1 MSVFHHDGRD
11 APAWRPPG
19 PAILFCPADRPERY
33 AKAAERADAVILDL
47 EDAVTAEA
55 RPAAREALID
65 NDLDPERTIVRVNA
79 FGTYDFAEDIEALRR
94 TAYRVVMLAKTESA
108 HQLDKLAQVD
118 GLQVIALIETPL
130 GAVNVNEIAAHPRC
144 IGLMWGAE
152 DLVAAMGGRSSRFA
166 DATYRDV
173 PRHVRSATA
182 LAAAAHGKFAL
193 DAVHIDIAD
202 TAGLAAEAED
212 AVALGFAATVC
223 IHPSQSAVIRAAYRP
238 TDEEIAWARE
248 VLAAEAGNNGVY
260 QVRGQMIDAPLLAQA
275 RAIIG
280 RVD

>member
-1 MSVFHHDGRD
+1 MFHHDD
-11 APAWRPPG
+11 LNAPAWQPPG

-47 EDAVTAEA
+47 EDAVTADA
-55 RPAAREALID
+55 RPAAREALIAG
-65 NDLDPERTIVRVNA
+65 DLDPATTIVRVNA
-79 FGTYDFAEDIEALRR
+79 FGTYDFAEDIKALRR

-144 IGLMWGAE
+144 VGLMWGAE

-173 PRHVRSATA
+173 PRHVRSATR

-202 TAGLAAEAED
+202 TEGLAAEAED

-223 IHPSQSAVIRAAYRP
+223 IHPSQAAVIRAAYRP
-238 TDEEIAWARE
+238 TDDEIAWARE
-248 VLAAEAGNNGVY
+248 VLEAEAGNNGVY

-275 RAIIG
+275 RAIVA
-280 RVD
+280 RAD

>member
-1 MSVFHHDGRD
+1 MSEHDGRG

-65 NDLDPERTIVRVNA
+65 NPLDPDTTIVRVNA
-79 FGTYDFAEDIEALRR
+79 FGTHDFTEDVEALRR

-108 HQLDKLAQVD
+108 DQLDGLATLD
-118 GLQVIALIETPL
+118 GVQVIALIETPL

-144 IGLMWGAE
+144 TGLMWGAE

-166 DATYRDV
+166 DGAYRDV

-182 LAAAAHGKFAL
+182 LAAAAHGKLAL

-202 TAGLAAEAED
+202 TEGLAAEAED
-212 AVALGFAATVC
+212 AVALGYAATVC
-223 IHPSQSAVIRAAYRP
+223 IHPSQVAVIRAAYRP
-238 TDEEIAWARE
+238 TDDEIDWARE
-248 VLAAEAGNNGVY
+248 VLEAESGNNGVFS
-260 QVRGQMIDAPLLAQA
+260 VRGRMIDAPLLAQA
-275 RAIIG
+275 RAIVA